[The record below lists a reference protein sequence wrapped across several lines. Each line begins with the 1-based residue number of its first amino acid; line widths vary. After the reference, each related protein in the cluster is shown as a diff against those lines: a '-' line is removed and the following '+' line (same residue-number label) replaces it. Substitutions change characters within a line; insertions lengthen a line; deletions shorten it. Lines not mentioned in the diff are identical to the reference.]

1 MFSVSTDDFMYL
13 VYSLYAVILTV
24 MSGYL
29 IKNAQVEEDE
39 SSLQKALYYIGGP
52 LLFPWLAIQP
62 WILTYGTAGFIAY
75 AVTIGVSSWV
85 MFFRFKA
92 AYRRKKEKLETEGDT
107 KSEEYDRT
115 SRAYYMMRRQFEWK
129 ILPLLIYGVGV
140 LIWYI
145 FFM

>member
-1 MFSVSTDDFMYL
+1 MFSVSSDDFRYL
-13 VYSLYAVILTV
+13 VFSLYAVILTV
-24 MSGYL
+24 MSGCL
-29 IKNAQVEEDE
+29 IKDAQVEEDE

-62 WILTYGTAGFIAY
+62 WTLTYGTAGVVAFII
-75 AVTIGVSSWV
+75 TIAISNWV

-92 AYRRKKEKLETEGDT
+92 VYRRKKKKLEAEGNT

-115 SRAYYMMRRQFEWK
+115 SRAYHMMRRKFEEIIFGTAIFW
-129 ILPLLIYGVGV
+129 VGV